1 MFDQMIRTVE
11 ADGIRCPIDPDFRI
25 MCDLSEG
32 DKSVPGRF
40 FFAGLPE
47 GASAKSAIDAM
58 MAFFRRGLLGRDADE
73 DDEDEDGG
81 SSAVPIFKFS
91 EDEGY
96 FYAAF
101 LSEYGIDLYTAKL
114 HWYAFCML
122 FRGLSDEC
130 RLKQMIAVRAVKM
143 SDVPKYDRK
152 RIAKLKKVYALEA
165 EKEKRYASVEERD
178 AAVLAEQAR
187 YAERL
192 AKKIKNKEQGTR
204 DKE

>member
-1 MFDQMIRTVE
+1 MIRTVE

-47 GASAKSAIDAM
+47 GVSAKSAIDAM

-81 SSAVPIFKFS
+81 SSAVPIFKFG

-192 AKKIKNKEQGTR
+192 AKKMEKKRAEGQGTGNR
-204 DKE
+204 E